1 MGSSSSK
8 DAVSS
13 HSSTL
18 EKVSAGGYGSLDGLL
33 AALQEHEPS
42 RVFATTAVI
51 ADRRITAECDDQPFF
66 SEFFA
71 MFGGAAPSPGRLA
84 GPSDMHVDI
93 RSRPGPDF
101 GWFRMSGSS
110 DAPIDASEFNFA
122 VELDHGNFE
131 VFAAKEPG
139 WKCVAFRGSAV
150 PAFAFRGRDCLFAL
164 DHRWRLSIMW
174 YLFWRLL
181 RLRSDAIFFHAS
193 ALGID
198 GEGTIFVGPGGA
210 GKSTTAL
217 ALTAR
222 GHNFLSDEVAGYL
235 PATGELIPFRRP
247 VGIKPGPRASA
258 VAHSLT
264 PAIAERIERDGFI
277 RVDVDTLFPVQPPR
291 PVPLR
296 RIVFLRG
303 FAERPALDRISPG
316 RREIVELQP
325 LMSSFLNAPHS
336 RRVFELTRLLASA
349 KVYQLCPGEPDTT
362 AQYLEE
368 AFACEKSQR

>member
-1 MGSSSSK
+1 MVEAKGIGS
-8 DAVSS
+8 VG
-13 HSSTL
+13 
-18 EKVSAGGYGSLDGLL
+18 EYGSLDSLL
-33 AALQEHEPS
+33 VALQERKPS
-42 RVFATTAVI
+42 RVLAATAVI
-51 ADRRITAECDDQPFF
+51 ADRRITAECDDQLFF

-71 MFGGAAPSPGRLA
+71 MFGGAAPTPGRLA
-84 GPSDMHVDI
+84 IPSDIYVDI
-93 RSRPGPDF
+93 RSRPGPHF
-101 GWFRMSGSS
+101 GWFRMLGSS
-110 DAPIDASEFNFA
+110 NVPIDANEFSFA

-131 VFAAKEPG
+131 VLAAKERG
-139 WKCVAFRGSAV
+139 WKCIAFRGSAV

-198 GEGTIFVGPGGA
+198 DAGTIFVGPGGA

-217 ALTAR
+217 ALAAR
-222 GHNFLSDEVAGYL
+222 GHNFLGDEIAGYL
-235 PATGELIPFRRP
+235 PATGELMAFRRP
-247 VGIKPGPRASA
+247 VGIKPGPRATA
-258 VAHSLT
+258 VERGLT

-277 RVDVDTLFPVQPPR
+277 RVDVNTLFAVQPPR

-303 FAERPALDRISPG
+303 FAERPALDRIAPG

-325 LMSSFLNAPHS
+325 LMGSFLNAPHS
-336 RRVFELTRLLASA
+336 RRIFELTRLLASA
-349 KVYQLCPGEPDTT
+349 KVYQLRPGEPDAT

-368 AFACEKSQR
+368 VFACEK

>member
-1 MGSSSSK
+1 
-8 DAVSS
+8 
-13 HSSTL
+13 
-18 EKVSAGGYGSLDGLL
+18 VSAEGYGSLDGLL

-71 MFGGAAPSPGRLA
+71 MFGGAPPSPGRLA

-93 RSRPGPDF
+93 RSGPGPDF

-110 DAPIDASEFNFA
+110 NAPIDASEFNFA

-193 ALGID
+193 ALGIY

-235 PATGELIPFRRP
+235 PATGELMPFRRP

>member
-1 MGSSSSK
+1 
-8 DAVSS
+8 
-13 HSSTL
+13 
-18 EKVSAGGYGSLDGLL
+18 
-33 AALQEHEPS
+33 
-42 RVFATTAVI
+42 
-51 ADRRITAECDDQPFF
+51 
-66 SEFFA
+66 
-71 MFGGAAPSPGRLA
+71 
-84 GPSDMHVDI
+84 
-93 RSRPGPDF
+93 
-101 GWFRMSGSS
+101 MSGSS
-110 DAPIDASEFNFA
+110 NAPIDASEFNFA
-122 VELDHGNFE
+122 VELNHGNFE

-139 WKCVAFRGSAV
+139 WKCVAFRGSDV

-235 PATGELIPFRRP
+235 PATGELMPFRRP

-258 VAHSLT
+258 VESGLT

-277 RVDVDTLFPVQPPR
+277 RVDVDTLFPVHPAR

-316 RREIVELQP
+316 RQEIVELQP

-349 KVYQLCPGEPDTT
+349 KVYQLRPGEPDAT

>member
-1 MGSSSSK
+1 
-8 DAVSS
+8 
-13 HSSTL
+13 
-18 EKVSAGGYGSLDGLL
+18 
-33 AALQEHEPS
+33 
-42 RVFATTAVI
+42 
-51 ADRRITAECDDQPFF
+51 
-66 SEFFA
+66 
-71 MFGGAAPSPGRLA
+71 
-84 GPSDMHVDI
+84 
-93 RSRPGPDF
+93 
-101 GWFRMSGSS
+101 MSGSS
-110 DAPIDASEFNFA
+110 DAPVDASEFNFA

-131 VFAAKEPG
+131 VFAANEPG

-193 ALGID
+193 ALGIY

-235 PATGELIPFRRP
+235 PATGELMPFRRP

-277 RVDVDTLFPVQPPR
+277 RVDVGTLFPVQPPL

-336 RRVFELTRLLASA
+336 QRVFELTRLLASA